1 MDRNEPGI
9 CGGSVVPWHCGSDV
23 ILNFNV
29 KEYGS
34 LNCIFH
40 LFGLV
45 FFFVYWIDLF
55 LMLCVWDHFM
65 TELNEI
71 CVFH

>member
-40 LFGLV
+40 LFGL
-45 FFFVYWIDLF
+45 FFFRVLDRFIFDVV
-55 LMLCVWDHFM
+55 CVGSFYDRI
-65 TELNEI
+65 E
-71 CVFH
+71 

>member
-40 LFGLV
+40 LLG
-45 FFFVYWIDLF
+45 FFFRVLDRFIFDVV
-55 LMLCVWDHFM
+55 CVWDHFM